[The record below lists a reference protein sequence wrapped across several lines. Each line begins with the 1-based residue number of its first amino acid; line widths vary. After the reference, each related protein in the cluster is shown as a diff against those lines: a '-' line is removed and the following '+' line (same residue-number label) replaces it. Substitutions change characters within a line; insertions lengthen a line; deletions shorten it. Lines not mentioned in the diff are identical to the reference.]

1 MHLDATSMLHFA
13 AGLDKATA
21 AVFGLNLI
29 WIGLAYS
36 VIVAIIRGGIF
47 GIFEVMTAIQVFAD
61 ILSYLRIFA
70 LGLAGSIM
78 SATINQLTGQMPLL
92 LAIVTVIFSHAIN
105 ILLSIMGGTIH
116 GLRLNFLEW
125 YHYSFEGGGKQFR
138 PLELHTF
145 E

>member
-1 MHLDATSMLHFA
+1 
-13 AGLDKATA
+13 
-21 AVFGLNLI
+21 
-29 WIGLAYS
+29 
-36 VIVAIIRGGIF
+36 
-47 GIFEVMTAIQVFAD
+47 MTAIQVFAD

-78 SATINQLTGQMPLL
+78 SSTINQLSSQMPLF
-92 LAIVTVIFSHAIN
+92 IGIITIIFAHTIN

-125 YHYSFEGGGKQFR
+125 YHYSFEGGGRPFK